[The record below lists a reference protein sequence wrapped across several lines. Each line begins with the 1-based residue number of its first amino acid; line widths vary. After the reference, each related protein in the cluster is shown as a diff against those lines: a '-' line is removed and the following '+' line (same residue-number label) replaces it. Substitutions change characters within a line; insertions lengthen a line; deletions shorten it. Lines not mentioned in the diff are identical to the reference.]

1 MEAYNI
7 GDGFE
12 VVMGGGRVMFH
23 SINSTDPE
31 YPSIKG
37 VRFDGR
43 DLIQEW
49 KNKNLPNS
57 AYVWNLT
64 AFNAIDPNKT
74 DHLFGLFDPSHMKYE
89 ADRLTDKAGEPSIAQ
104 MTEKAIQIL
113 QRNPKGYFLYVEAGR
128 IDHSHH
134 TGIAY
139 GAITDTIALA
149 DAVEKAAAMTSTQ
162 DTLTVVTAD
171 HGHTL
176 SISGYP
182 RRGNPILGV
191 VDTAS
196 SQDGK
201 PYTTL
206 NYANGPGAIVDG
218 ELRPNLTGVN
228 VQARSYQQ
236 QAIFPVYFETH
247 DGADVGI
254 YSQGPFAHLLT
265 GVVEQNYI
273 FHAMM
278 HSLCLFPTSNSPSC
292 QRYTTRGSAVSSSAS
307 NMLLLIVMLLL
318 VKLLR

>member
-1 MEAYNI
+1 MMAEA
-7 GDGFE
+7 
-12 VVMGGGRVMFH
+12 MGGGRRNFH
-23 SINSTDPE
+23 SVNTTDPE
-31 YPSIKG
+31 YTSSKG
-37 VRFDGR
+37 RRFDGR
-43 DLIQEW
+43 NLIQEW
-49 KNKNLPNS
+49 KDKKLPNS

-74 DHLFGLFDPSHMKYE
+74 DHLLGLFNPSHMQYA

-113 QRNPKGYFLYVEAGR
+113 QRNPKGYFLFVEGGR

-139 GAITDTIALA
+139 GAITDTIAMA
-149 DAVEKAAAMTSTQ
+149 DAVEKAVTMTNPQ
-162 DTLTVVTAD
+162 DTLVVVTAD

-176 SISGYP
+176 SMSGYP
-182 RRGNPILGV
+182 KRGNPILGLV
-191 VDTAS
+191 NGEP

-228 VQARSYQQ
+228 VQARLYEQ
-236 QAIFPVYFETH
+236 QAIFPIIYETH

-278 HSLCLFPTSNSPSC
+278 HSMCLFPSSSGTSC
-292 QRYTTRGSAVSSSAS
+292 ERYTTRGNASASAAS
-307 NMLLLIVMLLL
+307 NMLLLIMMLLL
-318 VKLLR
+318 IKLLR